1 MKTNT
6 NIFGFAFPFSGLGVR
21 LFFLLF
27 SQIIFAQVEF
37 TAKLS
42 RSKIGVN
49 ENVRVEFIM
58 NVDGDHLQLPD
69 FEGFRVV
76 SGPFQQI
83 SHSNINGKRSLSK
96 SFGYTI
102 QPTRQGTL
110 TIGSATITFKGQ
122 KYQTE
127 PVQLTVTA
135 PVERPNDPSEPLI
148 NVDESIH
155 LVAQLSKRNPYLNE
169 PVSVVYKLYFKD
181 GLGIRN
187 FNLIANPE
195 YNDFWSH
202 NIEVKQYEAQNET
215 FNGEKYSSIIIKK
228 VLLYPQKS
236 GKLTIEPL
244 DLELALQVPTNRR
257 NMFGR
262 VYHNT
267 STKLSTGVQ
276 SVDVRPLPENGRPD
290 DFSGA
295 VGTFDLIV
303 KTDKTAVRQG
313 EAIEMEVAVSGKGN
327 LELFSLPKP
336 VFPSSLEVYDPIP
349 KKQITVGLSG
359 MNGKVS
365 EKYTIIPQY
374 QGKYII
380 KPIHFSYFDL
390 ETRAYKTLTSK
401 EITIDMIDG
410 PVGNQTAQNDDI
422 AKNEVTPQNHFK
434 FIELKTTLQPVV
446 EQDFLFSTRFF
457 VWLLLPLLLIPVLI
471 FVKSKKDERD
481 SDVVGNKIRS
491 TNKLAKKYLSEA
503 RKNQNNKEKFYES
516 LEKALHNFL
525 KAKLKIETSEMSKE
539 KISEVLS
546 ERKVDAVTIQDFISL
561 LESAELVRYA
571 PSLASS
577 VGQDYEKAVKTIA
590 GLEKQI
596 R

>member
-1 MKTNT
+1 MKRITA
-6 NIFGFAFPFSGLGVR
+6 I
-21 LFFLLF
+21 LFFLF

-42 RSKIGVN
+42 RAKIGVN
-49 ENVRVEFIM
+49 ENVRIDFMM
-58 NVDGDHLQLPD
+58 NVDGDHLELPD

-83 SHSNINGKRSLSK
+83 SQTVVNGKVSWSK

-102 QPTRQGTL
+102 QPTKQGVL
-110 TIGSATITFKGQ
+110 TIGSATMTYRGQ
-122 KYQTE
+122 KYQTD
-127 PVQLTVTA
+127 PVKLTVTA
-135 PVERPNDPSEPLI
+135 PVERPNDPSEPLL
-148 NVDESIH
+148 NVEESVH
-155 LVAQLSKRNPYLNE
+155 LVAQVSKRNPYLNE
-169 PVSVVYKLYFKD
+169 PVSVVYKLYFKSD
-181 GLGIRN
+181 LAIRN
-187 FNLIANPE
+187 FNMTASPE

-202 NIEVKQYEAQNET
+202 NIEVKQFET
-215 FNGEKYSSIIIKK
+215 EVENYKGEKYSSVIVKK

-244 DLELALQVPTNRR
+244 DLEVALQVPTNRR

-276 SVDVRPLPENGRPD
+276 NVDVKPLPEAGKPA

-295 VGTFDLIV
+295 VGAFDLIV
-303 KTDKTAVRQG
+303 TTDKTAIRQG
-313 EAIEMEVAVSGKGN
+313 ETIEMDVTVSGKGN

-365 EKYTIIPQY
+365 EKYTIIPQF

-380 KPIHFSYFDL
+380 KPIHFSYFDI
-390 ETRAYKTLTSK
+390 ETRTYKTLTSK
-401 EITIDMIDG
+401 EIMIDMIDG
-410 PVGNQTAQNDDI
+410 PVGNQSAQDDII
-422 AKNEVTPQNHFK
+422 AKNEATPQSHFK
-434 FIELKTTLQPVV
+434 FIELKTNLQPVV
-446 EQDFLFSTRFF
+446 KQDFLFSTRFF
-457 VWLLLPLLLIPVLI
+457 VWLLFPLLLIPVLI
-471 FVKSKKDERD
+471 FAKNKKEERD
-481 SDVVGNKIRS
+481 SDVEGNKVRS

-503 RKNQNNKEKFYES
+503 RKNQHDKEKFYNS

-525 KAKLKIETSEMSKE
+525 KAKLKIETSEMSKD
-539 KISEVLS
+539 KISEILLQ
-546 ERKVDAVTIQDFISL
+546 RKANVQATQDFISL
-561 LESAELVRYA
+561 LENCELARYA
-571 PSLASS
+571 PSSS
-577 VGQDYEKAVKTIA
+577 VAIQQDYEKAVKTINT
-590 GLEKQI
+590 LF
-596 R
+596 

>member
-1 MKTNT
+1 MKRITA
-6 NIFGFAFPFSGLGVR
+6 I
-21 LFFLLF
+21 LFFLF
-27 SQIIFAQVEF
+27 SQMIFAQVEF

-42 RSKIGVN
+42 RAKIGVN
-49 ENVRVEFIM
+49 ENVRIDFNM
-58 NVDGDHLQLPD
+58 NMDGDHLELPD

-83 SHSNINGKRSLSK
+83 SHSNINGRKSLSK
-96 SFGYTI
+96 SFIFTL

-110 TIGSATITFKGQ
+110 TIGSATMTFKGQ

-127 PVQLTVTA
+127 PVKLTVTA

-148 NVDESIH
+148 DIEEGVH
-155 LVAQLSKRNPYLNE
+155 LVAQVSKRNPYLNE

-187 FNLIANPE
+187 FNMTGSPQ

-202 NIEVKQYEAQNET
+202 NIEVKQYETEIESYK
-215 FNGEKYSSIIIKK
+215 GEKYSSVIIKK
-228 VLLYPQKS
+228 IVLYPQKS
-236 GKLTIEPL
+236 GKLIIEPL
-244 DLELALQVPTNRR
+244 DLEIALQVPTNRR

-276 SVDVRPLPENGRPD
+276 TIDVRPLPEAGRPT

-303 KTDKTAVRQG
+303 STDKTAIRQG
-313 EAIEMEVAVSGKGN
+313 ETIEMDVSVTGKGN

-336 VFPSSLEVYDPIP
+336 IFPSSLEVYDPIP

-365 EKYTIIPQY
+365 EKYTIIPQF

-390 ETRAYKTLTSK
+390 ETRTYKTLTSN
-401 EITIDMIDG
+401 EIMIDMIDG
-410 PVGNQTAQNDDI
+410 PIGNQIAQDNLI
-422 AKNEVTPQNHFK
+422 AKNEVTPQSHFK
-434 FIELKTTLQPVV
+434 FIVLKTNLQPVIK
-446 EQDFLFSTRFF
+446 QDFLFSTRFF
-457 VWLLLPLLLIPVLI
+457 VWLLLPLFLIPILI
-471 FVKSKKDERD
+471 FAKNKKDERD
-481 SDVVGNKIRS
+481 SDVEGNKVRS

-503 RKNQNNKEKFYES
+503 KKNQNNKELFYNS
-516 LEKALHNFL
+516 LEKALHNYL

-539 KISEVLS
+539 KISEILLQ
-546 ERKVDAVTIQDFISL
+546 RKANVQATQDFISL
-561 LESAELVRYA
+561 LENCELARYA
-571 PSLASS
+571 PSSS
-577 VGQDYEKAVKTIA
+577 VAIQQDYEKAVKTINS
-590 GLEKQI
+590 LF
-596 R
+596 

>member
-1 MKTNT
+1 MKRITA
-6 NIFGFAFPFSGLGVR
+6 I
-21 LFFLLF
+21 LFFLF

-42 RSKIGVN
+42 RAKIGVN
-49 ENVRVEFIM
+49 ENVRIDFMM
-58 NVDGDHLQLPD
+58 NVDGDHLELPD

-83 SHSNINGKRSLSK
+83 SQTVVNGKVSWSK

-102 QPTRQGTL
+102 QPTKQGVL
-110 TIGSATITFKGQ
+110 TIGSATMTYRGQ
-122 KYQTE
+122 KYQTD
-127 PVQLTVTA
+127 PVKLTVTA
-135 PVERPNDPSEPLI
+135 PVERPNDPSEPLL
-148 NVDESIH
+148 NVEESVH
-155 LVAQLSKRNPYLNE
+155 LVAQVSKRNPYLNE
-169 PVSVVYKLYFKD
+169 PVSVVYKLYFKSD
-181 GLGIRN
+181 LAIRN
-187 FNLIANPE
+187 FNMTASPE

-202 NIEVKQYEAQNET
+202 NIEVKQFET
-215 FNGEKYSSIIIKK
+215 EVENYKGEKYSSVIVKK

-244 DLELALQVPTNRR
+244 DLEVALQVPTNRR

-276 SVDVRPLPENGRPD
+276 NVDVKPLPEAGKPAN
-290 DFSGA
+290 FSGA
-295 VGTFDLIV
+295 VGAFDLIV
-303 KTDKTAVRQG
+303 TTDKTAIRQG
-313 EAIEMEVAVSGKGN
+313 ETIEMDVTVSGKGN

-365 EKYTIIPQY
+365 EKYTIIPQF

-390 ETRAYKTLTSK
+390 ETRTYKTLTSK
-401 EITIDMIDG
+401 EIMIDMIDG
-410 PVGNQTAQNDDI
+410 PVGNQSAQDDTI
-422 AKNEVTPQNHFK
+422 AKNEATPQSHFK
-434 FIELKTTLQPVV
+434 FIELKTNLQPVV
-446 EQDFLFSTRFF
+446 KQDFLFSTRFF

-471 FVKSKKDERD
+471 FAKNKKEERD
-481 SDVVGNKIRS
+481 SDVEGNKVRS

-503 RKNQNNKEKFYES
+503 RKNQHDKEKFYNS

-525 KAKLKIETSEMSKE
+525 KAKLKIETSEMSKD
-539 KISEVLS
+539 KISEILLQ
-546 ERKVDAVTIQDFISL
+546 RKANAQATQDFISL
-561 LESAELVRYA
+561 LENCELARYA
-571 PSLASS
+571 PSSS
-577 VGQDYEKAVKTIA
+577 VAIQQDYEKAVKTINT
-590 GLEKQI
+590 LF
-596 R
+596 